1 MSMLTRLV
9 VAALLCGACG
19 GEDEPSG
26 PPADASP
33 YVGTPG
39 SNGQCGFFHCSSVAA
54 DYSCA
59 SSSRTQQDTYNLD
72 CSDAGEPYGST
83 LVITYDNGRVV
94 TCNAACSGYGGIC
107 QDDTGA
113 TCEMI

>member
-1 MSMLTRLV
+1 MSIPTRSVLV
-9 VAALLCGACG
+9 ALLCGACG
-19 GEDEPSG
+19 GEDDAS
-26 PPADASP
+26 PPPNDSP

-39 SNGQCGFFHCSSVAA
+39 ANGQCGFFHCSSSAA

-59 SSSRTQQDTYNLD
+59 SGASTQQETYNRD

-113 TCEMI
+113 SCEVI

>member
-1 MSMLTRLV
+1 MSMLTRSFV
-9 VAALLCGACG
+9 VALLCGACG

-26 PPADASP
+26 PPADDSP

-39 SNGQCGFFHCSSVAA
+39 ANGQCGFYHCSSAVA

-59 SSSRTQQDTYNLD
+59 SNAHTQQATYNLD

-94 TCNAACSGYGGIC
+94 TCDAACSGYGGVC
-107 QDDTGA
+107 RDDTGA